1 MNLYIRIK
9 DGVPFEHPIFEQNLK
24 NAFPDVD
31 TNNLTSDFA
40 RFVRVEQP
48 TVSVYE
54 VAELVYG
61 WDGDVVKDIWTIRS
75 MTQEEKQ
82 EKQNNVKNKWNATG
96 YVSWIFNET
105 TCAFEPPISMPTDGK
120 MYLWDEATTS
130 WTEVTQ

>member
-105 TCAFEPPISMPTDGK
+105 TCAFEPPIPMPTDGK

>member
-24 NAFPDVD
+24 DAFPDVD

-48 TVSVYE
+48 IVSVYE

-61 WDGDVVKDIWTIRS
+61 WDGDVVKDIWNVRS
-75 MTQEEKQ
+75 MTEEEKQ
-82 EKQNNVKNKWNATG
+82 QKQNDVKNKWSATG

-105 TCAFEPPISMPTDGK
+105 TCSFESPIPLPNDGK

-130 WTEVTQ
+130 WVEAQQ